1 MEKILQHFIGY
12 LTAER
17 GLARNSTS
25 AYSSDLEDYVHW
37 LHAQGIGS
45 FDAAGRD
52 AIIDYLEYC
61 RDERALETVS
71 IARRLVAIKILYRY
85 LFRERLI
92 AADVTDVMDSPKFWR
107 ILPDFLSVAEV
118 DALLLLELADD
129 VVDDPLVEVLAPK
142 EGVAVTVLAQTTRDS
157 QALEIY
163 EAQRNAAQILTDFQ
177 PGKQEFPVVLLVEAP
192 KARALLV
199 GDVDYLHNSLCI
211 NNSGDEVGSQ
221 GGTSVSD
228 NATLLTNAAE
238 YLCADARLLRVRS
251 RGRTACRRRRV
262 RRWGA
267 SSSW

>member
-17 GLARNSTS
+17 GLSRNSTS

-107 ILPDFLSVAEV
+107 ILPDFLNVAEV
-118 DALLLLELADD
+118 DALLNPIPCARR
-129 VVDDPLVEVLAPK
+129 
-142 EGVAVTVLAQTTRDS
+142 TR
-157 QALEIY
+157 
-163 EAQRNAAQILTDFQ
+163 
-177 PGKQEFPVVLLVEAP
+177 
-192 KARALLV
+192 
-199 GDVDYLHNSLCI
+199 
-211 NNSGDEVGSQ
+211 
-221 GGTSVSD
+221 
-228 NATLLTNAAE
+228 
-238 YLCADARLLRVRS
+238 
-251 RGRTACRRRRV
+251 
-262 RRWGA
+262 
-267 SSSW
+267 SSSETAASWSCCIPAGCARTG